1 LEEINMRLTLKTLVL
16 SSAALCATAAF
27 ANQARVD
34 VPFSFTARGQSFPA
48 GPYSVILD
56 SNDQIVTF
64 LSRGE
69 GAKQFSWVVGPAE
82 PANYPVVVKFDRTGT
97 DYTLKS
103 IQMNDHITPI
113 LDRNRKG
120 GVAATTSI
128 GGQ

>member
-1 LEEINMRLTLKTLVL
+1 MRLTLKTLVL

-27 ANQARVD
+27 AANQARVD

-64 LSRGE
+64 LCRGA
-69 GAKQFSWVVGPAE
+69 GAKQQFSWVVGPAE
-82 PANYPVVVKFDRTGT
+82 PANYPVVVKFYRTGT

-103 IQMNDHITPI
+103 IQMNDRVTPI
-113 LDRNRKG
+113 LDKDRKG

-128 GGQ
+128 GGE